1 LRQSKYART
10 VRFDPESLARLERVA
25 VEQER
30 SVADLIRL
38 AIDRFLAG
46 ETRLSA
52 SELRHLRVAEYT
64 QVALDAI
71 IREEHPELRDT
82 LVLETDRRMERYH
95 GAR

>member
-1 LRQSKYART
+1 MKTSRPYTLRVPHDLR
-10 VRFDPESLARLERVA
+10 ERIDA
-25 VEQER
+25 QAER
-30 SVADLIRL
+30 QRCLPSELIRRAVVHYL
-38 AIDRFLAG
+38 DG
-46 ETRLSA
+46 HQRLSD

>member
-1 LRQSKYART
+1 MKRSKFART
-10 VRFDPESLARLERVA
+10 VRFEPEHLQRLEQLA
-25 VEQER
+25 VDQNR
-30 SVADLIRL
+30 SMAEILRS
-38 AIDRFLAG
+38 AIIQYLEGHQRF
-46 ETRLSA
+46 SA

>member
-1 LRQSKYART
+1 MKRSKFVRT
-10 VRFDPESLARLERVA
+10 VRFKPEHLQRLEQLA
-25 VEQER
+25 VDQNR
-30 SVADLIRL
+30 SMAEILRS
-38 AIDRFLAG
+38 AIIQYLEGRQRF
-46 ETRLSA
+46 SA

-82 LVLETDRRMERYH
+82 LVLETDRRMERHH